1 MSTHLA
7 NAGPV
12 LPFTS
17 EADHTAARGL
27 FVKKGAAADGI
38 VVVANASTDIPVGV
52 ITDGS
57 PSGAK
62 SAVAVSG
69 SGAIVKVKCAATAGS
84 IVLGSSLVLDGTT
97 LGAVKLDPGTGAR
110 VQVARALEA
119 GANNAL
125 IDAVLIAPQVL
136 S

>member
-1 MSTHLA
+1 MTHTSF
-7 NAGPV
+7 AGPV
-12 LPFTS
+12 LPFTPG
-17 EADHTAARGL
+17 ADQTDKRGF
-27 FVKKGAAADGI
+27 FVKKGTAADEVI
-38 VVVANASTDIPVGV
+38 LIATPASEIPLGV

-57 PSGAK
+57 PTNGK

-69 SGAIVKVKCAATAGS
+69 SGAIVKVKCAATPGS
-84 IVLGSSLVLDGTT
+84 IILGSSLVLDGTT

-119 GANNAL
+119 GAANAL
-125 IDAVLIAPQVL
+125 IDAVLIAPAVL